1 MKVIWPLKTKIER
14 IKNLNFHWVSFFEFI
29 LDIYLHNYFKR
40 EVNEFIFF
48 VTLRKSQVSSRSSER
63 QWVSLF
69 SWLIFFKLQ
78 FIGSR
83 VAERLFEKVV
93 RLKDFEFISPNR
105 KKATF
110 AFLFSFPYRSKS
122 DKSVYD
128 INIFSVT
135 SDLHIHVIWLTF
147 SDVI

>member
-14 IKNLNFHWVSFFEFI
+14 IKNLNFHWVSFFDFI

-69 SWLIFFKLQ
+69 SWLIFSSCNLLD
-78 FIGSR
+78 R
-83 VAERLFEKVV
+83 EW
-93 RLKDFEFISPNR
+93 LKDFSRRSFVLKTLNSYHQTA

-110 AFLFSFPYRSKS
+110 AFLFSFPFRSKS